1 MLFVVL
7 SGKGSQHPFGAMN
20 LPQTPTV
27 AQIGI
32 SVELLENLAQQTP
45 VASAAVSSV
54 DSFTE
59 VAWTFRFQKFSFC
72 GSLKNST
79 SETLIGEWVGD
90 AAGGGSRIVSN
101 LIIVKSF
108 GWVP

>member
-1 MLFVVL
+1 MCATFNVCCLML

-59 VAWTFRFQKFSFC
+59 VVGISCFQKFSVL
-72 GSLKNST
+72 LKS
-79 SETLIGEWVGD
+79 
-90 AAGGGSRIVSN
+90 
-101 LIIVKSF
+101 
-108 GWVP
+108 

>member
-1 MLFVVL
+1 MVFVVL

-32 SVELLENLAQQTP
+32 SVELLENLVQQTP
-45 VASAAVSSV
+45 VANAAVSSV

-59 VAWTFRFQKFSFC
+59 VLQTSSSQKSSAVLMF
-72 GSLKNST
+72 
-79 SETLIGEWVGD
+79 
-90 AAGGGSRIVSN
+90 
-101 LIIVKSF
+101 
-108 GWVP
+108 

>member
-1 MLFVVL
+1 MVFVVL

-32 SVELLENLAQQTP
+32 SVELLENLVQQTP
-45 VASAAVSSV
+45 VANAAVSSV

-59 VAWTFRFQKFSFC
+59 VLQTSCSQKSSAVLMF
-72 GSLKNST
+72 
-79 SETLIGEWVGD
+79 
-90 AAGGGSRIVSN
+90 
-101 LIIVKSF
+101 
-108 GWVP
+108 

>member
-1 MLFVVL
+1 ML

-20 LPQTPTV
+20 LSQTPTV

-59 VAWTFRFQKFSFC
+59 VAWTF
-72 GSLKNST
+72 
-79 SETLIGEWVGD
+79 
-90 AAGGGSRIVSN
+90 
-101 LIIVKSF
+101 
-108 GWVP
+108 

>member
-1 MLFVVL
+1 MCVPNLMLLFVVL
-7 SGKGSQHPFGAMN
+7 LGKGSQHPFGAMN

-32 SVELLENLAQQTP
+32 SVELLESLAQQTP

-59 VAWTFRFQKFSFC
+59 VAWTFCFQKFS
-72 GSLKNST
+72 S
-79 SETLIGEWVGD
+79 SELLRTEPP
-90 AAGGGSRIVSN
+90 
-101 LIIVKSF
+101 KY
-108 GWVP
+108 